1 MMEHEKCIELISEL
15 VDGELDEKAAAEVR
29 GHIASCPECRR
40 VYEVF
45 SGISEGLSELEE
57 PPEELHGSIMSGIR
71 RSRKKKSRIVW
82 IKALSAAACL
92 AIVVFAG
99 IRAGMSPATE
109 QSGQEDALLATY
121 DNTAHDNTAQ
131 SAQKIDI
138 SDDQTAEQLERLL
151 QPAGDD
157 SLPAADE
164 PDRVISVADGDG
176 FTDVALYF
184 EGEEAYADY
193 GAGPFRVIGSA
204 GEILALIN

>member
-40 VYEVF
+40 VYEAF

-57 PPEELHGSIMSGIR
+57 PPKELHGSIMSGIR

-121 DNTAHDNTAQ
+121 DNTAQ
-131 SAQKIDI
+131 SAKKIDI

-157 SLPAADE
+157 SLPTADE
-164 PDRVISVADGDG
+164 PDRVISVANGDG